1 MIDEI
6 FNKYTEFAFI
16 RNSLYSNNYTK
27 KLENYIDEVAQTISK
42 KSKLEIFIL
51 DIINL
56 AKDEI
61 KKENYIVASYLFGLI
76 HNLAKNSTN
85 FDEKQF
91 YEYDF
96 FDFYEHMLDNNRL
109 DILKTVMQ
117 KISRNL
123 IG

>member
-27 KLENYIDEVAQTISK
+27 ELENYIDEVAQTISK

-61 KKENYIVASYLFGLI
+61 KKENYTIASYLFGLI
-76 HNLAKNSTN
+76 HNLPKNSTN

>member
-27 KLENYIDEVAQTISK
+27 ELENYIDEVAQTISK

-109 DILKTVMQ
+109 YILKTVM
-117 KISRNL
+117 
-123 IG
+123 